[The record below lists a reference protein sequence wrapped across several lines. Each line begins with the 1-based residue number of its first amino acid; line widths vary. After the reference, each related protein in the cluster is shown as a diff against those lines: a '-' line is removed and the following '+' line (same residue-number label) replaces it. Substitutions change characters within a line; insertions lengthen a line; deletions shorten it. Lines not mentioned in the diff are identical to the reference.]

1 MRNLLLLF
9 FGLLSL
15 AVSAQ
20 NNEGTV
26 LYKQTVYMRREMQAN
41 APAGVDPNMARNIPE
56 SVTNEFNLNFTANVS
71 LYKEIASN
79 DDAAAGAEGG
89 GMRFMMRRFNP
100 PIYKD
105 LANNRQVEEMDLFGK
120 PFLIDDVIQTR
131 AWKVTGQQKKIL
143 DYPCISATFTD
154 SLMGRAR
161 VVTAWFAP
169 TIPVALGPQGY
180 GGLPGMILEVSFDGG
195 RSVITAS
202 EVKLQKPAEGSIKA
216 PEKGK
221 KVSRAEYNKI
231 REEKMKEMR
240 ESGMMQG
247 RPGGGAP
254 GTQIII
260 RN

>member
-41 APAGVDPNMARNIPE
+41 APAGMDPNMARNIPE
-56 SVTNEFNLNFTANVS
+56 SVTNEFNLNFTATTS

-79 DDAAAGAEGG
+79 DDAAAGGEGG

-105 LANNRQVEEMDLFGK
+105 LASNRQVEEVDLFGK
-120 PFLIDDVIQTR
+120 QFLIDDAIQTR

-161 VVTAWFAP
+161 IVTAWFAP

-180 GGLPGMILEVSFDGG
+180 GGLPGMILEIDMDGG
-195 RSVITAS
+195 RSVITAA
-202 EVKLQKPAEGSIKA
+202 EVKLQKPAEGSIKV

-221 KVSRAEYNKI
+221 KVTRAEYNKI

-247 RPGGGAP
+247 RPGGPG

>member
-9 FGLLSL
+9 FGVLSL

-26 LYKQTVYMRREMQAN
+26 LYKQTVYMRREIQAN

-56 SVTNEFNLNFTANVS
+56 SVTNEFNLNFTAKVS
-71 LYKEIASN
+71 LYKEIASA
-79 DDAAAGAEGG
+79 DDDSQGGPGGGG

-120 PFLIDDVIQTR
+120 QFLVDDIIPTR

-143 DYPCISATFTD
+143 DYPCISATVTD

-161 VVTAWFAP
+161 VITAWFAP
-169 TIPVALGPQGY
+169 TIPVAFGPQGY
-180 GGLPGMILEVSFDGG
+180 GGLPGMILEIDMDGG
-195 RSVITAS
+195 RSVITAA
-202 EVKLQKPAEGSIKA
+202 EVKLQKPDEASIKA

-221 KVSRAEYNKI
+221 KVTRAEYQKI
-231 REEKMKEMR
+231 QVEKMKEMR
-240 ESGMMQG
+240 EA
-247 RPGGGAP
+247 GGGNWQ
-254 GTQIII
+254 GGGGRQIII

>member
-41 APAGVDPNMARNIPE
+41 APAGMDPNMARNIPE
-56 SVTNEFNLNFTANVS
+56 SVTNEFNLNFTATTS

-79 DDAAAGAEGG
+79 DDAAAAGEGG

-105 LANNRQVEEMDLFGK
+105 LASNRQVEEVDLFGK
-120 PFLIDDVIQTR
+120 QFLIDDAIQTR

-161 VVTAWFAP
+161 LVTAWFAP

-180 GGLPGMILEVSFDGG
+180 GGLPGMILEIDMDGG
-195 RSVITAS
+195 RSVITAA
-202 EVKLQKPAEGSIKA
+202 EVKLQKPAEGSIKV

-221 KVSRAEYNKI
+221 KVTRAEYNKI

-247 RPGGGAP
+247 RPGGPG